1 MQIYDHIVDV
11 DEVLTEKDIYR
22 ASPTN
27 LVMTSI
33 CKRSTQ
39 QTYQIADQLLV
50 VYITTWIA
58 GFKCEKLNL
67 HTPATPCS

>member
-1 MQIYDHIVDV
+1 MQIYDRIVDV

-50 VYITTWIA
+50 V
-58 GFKCEKLNL
+58 
-67 HTPATPCS
+67 